1 MKLTLDCRGLNCP
14 MPIVKISQAMKG
26 LVPGDMLT
34 VMASDPSFGADI
46 EAWTRKMNHQ
56 IVSFIEE
63 NGVQTAVLCRS
74 KPTP

>member
-14 MPIVKISQAMKG
+14 MPIVKISRAMKG

-46 EAWTRKMNHQ
+46 EA
-56 IVSFIEE
+56 
-63 NGVQTAVLCRS
+63 
-74 KPTP
+74 